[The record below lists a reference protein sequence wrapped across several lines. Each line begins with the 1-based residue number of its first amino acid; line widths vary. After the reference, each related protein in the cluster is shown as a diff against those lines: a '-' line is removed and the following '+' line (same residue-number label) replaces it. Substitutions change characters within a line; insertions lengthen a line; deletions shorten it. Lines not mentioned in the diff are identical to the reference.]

1 MAFMWE
7 NVSGRHGRKANV
19 FKERKKET
27 RLICVFISLIS
38 SLSLPYYCFDCV
50 YLCLIIEL
58 SGVCIYT
65 VCSTSDFISLLSTL
79 VSCS

>member
-1 MAFMWE
+1 MALMWH
-7 NVSGRHGRKANV
+7 NVSGGHGRKANV

-27 RLICVFISLIS
+27 RLFLFPSF
-38 SLSLPYYCFDCV
+38 LPFSYYCFDCV
-50 YLCLIIEL
+50 YLIIQL

-79 VSCS
+79 LSCS